1 MLVLVNCTFFMN
13 WFMRSVRL
21 SRNGCTWEVGR
32 ASIWIEHTY
41 CYANT
46 NVFISVWQQENEAPT
61 PMDTSTPQES
71 LQAPAVTTGKTSNR
85 ISALA
90 AQVFGPTDGKKVSVY
105 WSDCFIIK
113 GDYMKAIEFFFFS
126 LNNLKPLTTT
136 PLHPPSDFDEAI
148 QRRKGSAI
156 AVMRYIYIYIY
167 IYIY

>member
-1 MLVLVNCTFFMN
+1 
-13 WFMRSVRL
+13 MRSVRL

-113 GDYMKAIEFFFFS
+113 GDYMKAIEFFFSSF
-126 LNNLKPLTTT
+126 
-136 PLHPPSDFDEAI
+136 
-148 QRRKGSAI
+148 
-156 AVMRYIYIYIY
+156 
-167 IYIY
+167 